1 MFIFPFILGGV
12 LSSVYLIFQ
21 ILNSTSSTAG
31 VGLLFLPV
39 FFVGGGVLLSLPFW
53 VFRLGRVFRQTG
65 ALRVLGAML
74 LIVGSVFM
82 LAWVGLSHHLSLK
95 FVRESGRT
103 SSELA
108 RVVLSRPFWGHER
121 LLEEILRHPAVDQGL
136 LETIW
141 SSSRATGAI
150 RNQVLAHP
158 AAHKDW
164 MLSVILARV
173 DYSAYAAIASNPN
186 LNAETLRELANRS
199 LAYEGPERKLI
210 HTYVLAELIR
220 REDLPDDLRQNIL
233 QVQNPEYFLVFA
245 LAQSPQITCPQK
257 IALRNRIQDP
267 LSIREIEAGLRL
279 FSCQEGHP

>member
-1 MFIFPFILGGV
+1 MFIIPFILGGA
-12 LSSVYLIFQ
+12 LSSAYLIFQ
-21 ILNSTSSTAG
+21 VVNSTSSTAG
-31 VGLLFLPV
+31 IGFLFIPV
-39 FFVGGGVLLSLPFW
+39 YFVVGGVLLSLPFW
-53 VFRLGRVFRQTG
+53 LLRLSRVFRQTG
-65 ALRVLGAML
+65 DLRVLGAML

-82 LAWVGLSHHLSLK
+82 LAWIGFSHHLSLK
-95 FVRESGRT
+95 FVQENGRT

-108 RVVLSRPFWGHER
+108 SVVLSRPFWGHER
-121 LLEEILRHPAVDQGL
+121 LLEEILKHPAVDQGL

-141 SSSRATGAI
+141 SSARATGAI

-158 AAHKDW
+158 AARKDW
-164 MLSVILARV
+164 MRSVILARV

-186 LNAETLRELANRS
+186 LDAQTLRELANRS

-220 REDLPDDLRQNIL
+220 REDLPDELRQSIL

-245 LAQSPQITCPQK
+245 LAQSPQITCPEK